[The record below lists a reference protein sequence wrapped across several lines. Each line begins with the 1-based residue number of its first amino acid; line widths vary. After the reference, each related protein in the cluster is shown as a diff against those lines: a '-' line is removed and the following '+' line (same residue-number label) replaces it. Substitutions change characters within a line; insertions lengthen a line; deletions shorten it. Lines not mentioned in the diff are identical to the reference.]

1 VGAVPALLEFVAASL
16 VANAEVEV
24 ELAFTVTTNDVIALV
39 LERELTVLFTNP
51 VATTPVGSV
60 KAASISRERIDSILG
75 ATSIKYDLASTGR
88 KVYQAGAPLTMKLL
102 SREEIADGLLIVDIM
117 EAGIPVSSETM
128 MGGGS
133 SSIEWDEIWAR
144 REKSERLWLPFLLG
158 FEKIGQAGVGLR
170 SYLVVIWSSN
180 R

>member
-60 KAASISRERIDSILG
+60 KAAAISRERIDSILG

-88 KVYQAGAPLTMKLL
+88 KVFQAGAPLTMKLL
-102 SREEIADGLLIVDIM
+102 SREEIADGLPIADIM

-128 MGGGS
+128 IGGGS
-133 SSIEWDEIWAR
+133 SSIEWDEI
-144 REKSERLWLPFLLG
+144 
-158 FEKIGQAGVGLR
+158 
-170 SYLVVIWSSN
+170 
-180 R
+180 